1 MILRFGLGTWTLVLI
16 IVWELKKIL
25 LGRIVCRRL
34 NLALTIWL
42 CIILRRIK
50 LIKVSG
56 TLLGFKEV
64 LTAAILLAL
73 IGGAA

>member
-1 MILRFGLGTWTLVLI
+1 
-16 IVWELKKIL
+16 
-25 LGRIVCRRL
+25 
-34 NLALTIWL
+34 
-42 CIILRRIK
+42 LRRIK